1 MPSTFQRDI
10 QDYLDASGDASKRTR
25 TATII
30 LVVATVI
37 VFAGLLNS
45 QQTNWMHSRLLNL
58 ADERGTYVESKLG
71 KYPQRNSFPNDDSY
85 RKAAES
91 YHQRYVVFWEAVART
106 YVDNSWVIRVPFLG
120 FTFDVN
126 DLGLLG
132 GIGLLVV
139 FVCYRFFLTR
149 EVDNLRLSF
158 EEARRIGKAELEEF
172 YKLLAM
178 RQVFTIPH
186 TPDIKRTRFLLV
198 TPKLICW
205 FPVVVYLVV
214 TYNDL
219 STSWIGKTL
228 QLRRYQLL
236 ILFEV
241 IVLAFLIVLAF
252 MVTKRLVRM
261 DGLWDECWQ
270 EIQTKPELNLPDSQA
285 GKTPSAP
292 PSSTSPS

>member
-10 QDYLDASGDASKRTR
+10 QDYLDASSEASKRTR
-25 TATII
+25 TVTIV
-30 LVVATVI
+30 LVIATVI

-58 ADERGTYVESKLG
+58 ADEKGSYVESKLG
-71 KYPQRNSFPNDDSY
+71 KYPQRKSFADDSSY
-85 RKAAES
+85 RQATES
-91 YHQRYVVFWEAVART
+91 YHQRYSGLWEAVART

-139 FVCYRFFLTR
+139 FVCYRFFLSR

-158 EEARRIGKAELEEF
+158 EEARRIGKEELEEF

-178 RQVFTIPH
+178 RQVFTVPR
-186 TPDIKRTRFLLV
+186 TPYIRRTRFLMYA
-198 TPKLICW
+198 PKLICW
-205 FPVVVYLVV
+205 FPVLVYLAV
-214 TYNDL
+214 TYNDGA
-219 STSWIGKTL
+219 TRWIGAVL
-228 QLRRYQLL
+228 QEPRYRFL
-236 ILFEV
+236 IFFEL
-241 IVLAFLIVLAF
+241 IASGFLIVLAF

-261 DGLWDECWQ
+261 DKLWDECWR
-270 EIQTKPELNLPDSQA
+270 EIQAKPVII
-285 GKTPSAP
+285 PSEFNTNKSATA
-292 PSSTSPS
+292 PSSE